1 MRAAVLL
8 TCLILSACGKPA
20 VTAPGPQPALVDTAP
35 AATAPVERV
44 VRLLGQ
50 AAAVD
55 GIMLTSRAT
64 GLVASVDFVNGAEAT
79 LGQVLFRLDSARES
93 AAMREAT
100 GERDKAA
107 RELDNRK
114 PLLDQGLVSS
124 DEIDRLAAE
133 LAAKQGALELAQAT
147 LADRTVIAPFAGT
160 LGIRRVGVGTM
171 VSSGT
176 PLVPLARLDPMQVAF
191 AVPEVHLAALK
202 LGLTVRAATPA
213 WPGRI
218 FIGTVAAVDPGA
230 DERSRAVAAVAVLA
244 NPDRALRPGMAL
256 TVELVVERIEQAVTV
271 PEAALVM
278 QGGSAFVWRII
289 DGKAKRTTVVAGLR
303 QPGQVQIR
311 SGLEAGEPVVVQGLQ
326 SVRDGQPVRTRVPEK
341 APTAAPAAPAAGR

>member
-1 MRAAVLL
+1 MRAAIPLV
-8 TCLILSACGKPA
+8 CLVLSACGKPA
-20 VTAPGPQPALVDTAP
+20 VATPGPQPALVDTVP

-64 GLVASVDFVNGAEAT
+64 GLVATVEFASGAEAAA
-79 LGQVLFRLDSARES
+79 GQVLFRLDSARES

-114 PLLDQGLVSS
+114 PLLDKGLVSS

-147 LADRTVIAPFAGT
+147 LAERTVVAPFAGT

-171 VSSGT
+171 VASGT

-191 AVPEVHLAALK
+191 AVPEVHLAALQ
-202 LGLTVRAATPA
+202 LGLTVRASTPA
-213 WPGRI
+213 WPGRV
-218 FIGTVAAVDPGA
+218 FSGTVTAVDPGA
-230 DERSRAVAAVAVLA
+230 DDRSRAVGAIAVLA

-256 TVELVVERIEQAVTV
+256 TVELVVERIEQAILV

-278 QGGSAFVWRII
+278 QGASAFVWRIA
-289 DGKAKRTTVVAGLR
+289 DGKAKRTPVEPGLR

-311 SGLEAGEPVVVQGLQ
+311 TGLQAGEPVVVQGLQ
-326 SVRDGQPVRTRVPEK
+326 SVRDGQPVQVRVP
-341 APTAAPAAPAAGR
+341 APAAPAAGR